1 MLPASGNRLRLSI
14 SLCTLALPLLL
25 TGCFGTII
33 EGQKEAPKLEAAM
46 HEQMAKGDLAGIYDN
61 ADPGYKSAMTREKS
75 DALFSAISRKLGAPT
90 SCKAGGTN
98 VVATPSGTTITATCE
113 TIFSKNAT
121 GVETFNWRKSGDKY
135 RLFGYHIN
143 SNELIER

>member
-1 MLPASGNRLRLSI
+1 MVHTSCSRTRISI
-14 SLCTLALPLLL
+14 SLFVLALPLLL
-25 TGCFGTII
+25 TGCFGAII

-61 ADPGYKSAMTREKS
+61 ADPGYKSEMTREKS

-90 SCKAGGTN
+90 SCKAGGIN
-98 VVATPSGTTITATCE
+98 VAATTSGTTITATCE
-113 TIFSKNAT
+113 TNFSKSAT

-135 RLFGYHIN
+135 RLLGYHIS